1 MANSDYITR
10 QSSFGFCPTAELSG
24 GIGALTTAVTM
35 ANFSASFA
43 DAIRIGMAA
52 LIDDEIVSIDARSGN
67 SLTIG
72 RGCCDTVA
80 RPHADGAL
88 IWFFDDSLGRDE
100 VEYAGS
106 EVISVKVLPKTLSSS
121 AVPIE
126 YSPPKQ
132 VNFNFRFA
140 RPYPPG
146 LVKVNGANFDT
157 NPTMQAGTNRITLTW
172 AHRNRITQQDQLI
185 PYGHASI
192 SPEAGTTYVARVYR
206 DDDVLVRTSLPINAL
221 TWFYDWGSAAWDSGY
236 HAGMKTGYVL
246 LSSVRDGLESFQS
259 YRIDFQYDA
268 LNAPQPY
275 GLGFRLGESV
285 GGVTL

>member
-1 MANSDYITR
+1 MANTDYTPR
-10 QSSFGFCPTAELSG
+10 PASFGFCPTAELSG

-52 LIDDEIVSIDARSGN
+52 MIDDEIVSIDARTDN

-80 RPHADGAL
+80 TAHADGAL
-88 IWFFDDSLGRDE
+88 IWFFDDSLGRDG
-100 VEYAGS
+100 VEYAGT
-106 EVISVKVLPKTLSSS
+106 EVISVKALPKTFSSG
-121 AVPIE
+121 AVPIAN
-126 YSPPKQ
+126 SPPKQ
-132 VNFNFRFA
+132 VNFNLRFA

-146 LVKVNGANFDT
+146 LLLVNGAAFNT
-157 NPTMQAGTNRITLTW
+157 NPMLQTGVPKLNFSW

-192 SPEAGTTYVARVYR
+192 TPEVGTTYIARVYR
-206 DDDVLVRTSLPINAL
+206 DDNVLVRTSLPITGN
-221 TWFYDWGSAAWDSGY
+221 TWFYDWGSAAWDAGY
-236 HAGMKTGYVL
+236 FTGTRTGYIKIWA
-246 LSSVRDGLESFQS
+246 VRDGLESFQA
-259 YRIDFQYDA
+259 YRTDFQYDA

-275 GLGFRLGESV
+275 GLGFRLGESL

>member
-1 MANSDYITR
+1 MSNSEYIAR
-10 QSSFGFCPTAELSG
+10 QGSFGFCPTAELSG

-106 EVISVKVLPKTLSSS
+106 EVISVKMLPKTLSSS

-146 LVKVNGANFDT
+146 LVKVNGANFDV
-157 NPTMQAGTNRITLTW
+157 NPIMQAGTNRITLTW
-172 AHRNRITQQDQLI
+172 GQRNRITQQDQLI
-185 PYGHASI
+185 PYGHTSI
-192 SPEAGTTYVARVYR
+192 SHEAGTTYLARVYR
-206 DDDVLVRTSLPINAL
+206 DDNVLVRTSLPINAL
-221 TWFYDWGSAAWDSGY
+221 TWFYDWGSAAFDAGY
-236 HAGMKTGYVL
+236 STGIKTGYVL
-246 LSSVRDGLESFQS
+246 LCSVRDGLESFQS

-275 GLGFRLGESV
+275 GLGFRLGESL